1 MSKRSNPK
9 VALIGIGNILF
20 LDEGL
25 GIYLIEYI
33 KVNFKAPP
41 NLTILDGSGL
51 GFGLMPYFE
60 EYDYVILVGTTS
72 STKAKAGEIFIY
84 SVDDILNQGTVKKTA
99 TEAELTM
106 MLEICALNDYRA
118 EIKFISMVP
127 KNIIDVKNGLTPQ
140 VLKAMPNLLERV
152 LVELEK
158 LNIKLEP
165 KNSLSFS
172 KVIERVCGIENI
184 REI

>member
-1 MSKRSNPK
+1 MSNR

-33 KVNFKAPP
+33 KANFKAPP

-51 GFGLMPYFE
+51 GFSLMTYFE

-72 STKAKAGEIFIY
+72 STKAKTGEIFIY
-84 SVDDILNQGTVKKTA
+84 SAEDILTQGIVKKTA

-106 MLEICALNDYRA
+106 MWRFVALNDYRA

-127 KNIIDVKNGLTPQ
+127 KNIIDVKNWITPQ
-140 VLKAMPNLLERV
+140 VLEAMPKFWIGFGEVGEARY
-152 LVELEK
+152 
-158 LNIKLEP
+158 
-165 KNSLSFS
+165 
-172 KVIERVCGIENI
+172 
-184 REI
+184 

>member
-1 MSKRSNPK
+1 VEISLSNR

-33 KVNFKAPP
+33 KANFKAPP

-51 GFGLMPYFE
+51 GFSLMTYFE

-72 STKAKAGEIFIY
+72 STKAKTGEIFIY
-84 SVDDILNQGTVKKTA
+84 SVEDILTQGTVKKTA

-118 EIKFISMVP
+118 DIKFISMVP

-140 VLKAMPNLLERV
+140 ILEAMPNLLERV
-152 LVELEK
+152 LGELEK

-165 KNSLSFS
+165 KNSLSFP

-184 REI
+184 

>member
-1 MSKRSNPK
+1 VEISLSNR

-33 KVNFKAPP
+33 KANFKIPP

-51 GFGLMPYFE
+51 GFSLMTYFE

-72 STKAKAGEIFIY
+72 STKAKTGEIFIY
-84 SVDDILNQGTVKKTA
+84 SADDILTQGTVKKTA

-140 VLKAMPNLLERV
+140 VLEAMPNLLDRV
-152 LVELEK
+152 LGELK
-158 LNIKLEP
+158 RRDIKLTPNRNIIAFEEVIEKITNP
-165 KNSLSFS
+165 KNR
-172 KVIERVCGIENI
+172 K
-184 REI
+184 